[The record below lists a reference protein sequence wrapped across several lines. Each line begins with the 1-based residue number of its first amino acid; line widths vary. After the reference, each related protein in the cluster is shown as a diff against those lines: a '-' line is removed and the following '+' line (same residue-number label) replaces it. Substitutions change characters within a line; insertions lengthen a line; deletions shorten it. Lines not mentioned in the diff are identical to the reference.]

1 MRISACVI
9 TKNEA
14 ENLPRWLASMR
25 VFADEMIVVDTGST
39 DATVETARA
48 GGALVYHFDWIN
60 DFAAAKNFALDQ
72 AKGDWIVFTDADEYF
87 TEESAPRVR
96 PLIEE
101 YDKKETFDGF
111 IVHLVN
117 IDMDTGAL
125 LGTSA
130 QVQRIFRRAPHIR
143 FVGSIH
149 EHVENLSGDPARE
162 MAMAPGLVLYHTGY
176 SPRIIKEKSRR
187 DLEMLLARRARG
199 EHKKLDEYHLMDCY
213 YSLEDY
219 PQAAHYARMAR
230 DSADRPVGSEDRP
243 HAILLQSLILMSA
256 ADAEIME
263 AYNTARQALPE
274 KADFPLIY
282 GTYAWNQGYFAT
294 ACTAYTE
301 GVRLHEQYYR
311 EGDFSGILAPTAYV
325 RLGEA
330 AALRENIEDA
340 LRLGKQAVHVN
351 PHFAPLLS
359 TFIHVVERSGA
370 DDVSVIE
377 MLNGLYDVSDA
388 KLLAAVL
395 AGTSFRFAA
404 LYYDRRATVKF
415 SERRRFLLA
424 GDVCSAAASL
434 IEDMERTAAVAAAF
448 GVHFAPAEQGAL
460 ALLLPNSCKEASAA
474 PEAVRMLRRI
484 GRLARGME

>member
-1 MRISACVI
+1 
-9 TKNEA
+9 
-14 ENLPRWLASMR
+14 
-25 VFADEMIVVDTGST
+25 
-39 DATVETARA
+39 
-48 GGALVYHFDWIN
+48 
-60 DFAAAKNFALDQ
+60 
-72 AKGDWIVFTDADEYF
+72 
-87 TEESAPRVR
+87 
-96 PLIEE
+96 
-101 YDKKETFDGF
+101 
-111 IVHLVN
+111 
-117 IDMDTGAL
+117 
-125 LGTSA
+125 
-130 QVQRIFRRAPHIR
+130 
-143 FVGSIH
+143 
-149 EHVENLSGDPARE
+149 
-162 MAMAPGLVLYHTGY
+162 
-176 SPRIIKEKSRR
+176 
-187 DLEMLLARRARG
+187 
-199 EHKKLDEYHLMDCY
+199 MDCY

-219 PQAAHYARMAR
+219 PQAVHYARLAR

-351 PHFAPLLS
+351 PHFAPLLG

-424 GDVCSAAASL
+424 GDVCSAAVSL
-434 IEDMERTAAVAAAF
+434 IEDMERTAAVAAAS
-448 GVHFAPAEQGAL
+448 GMNFAPAEQGAL

-474 PEAVRMLRRI
+474 PEAARMLRRI